1 MPPPAWTPSRRDA
14 ARMEPPTS
22 TRRLGWGSQEFYPAV
37 GVRVWVAGPAGP
49 SRAQPG
55 PAGPVGRCRTGPVPD
70 PAGAGPGPAGPS
82 RAAQIVGRPHGVPGW
97 WLVRRAEAEHAALSS
112 SVTAAAAAITPSQQA
127 TDEWVHFDR
136 LSARSFAAGEEQQQQ
151 QQQGA
156 AAAPQPKRKPKPKQ
170 PKAKKTTAPAVG
182 PSTFANPQQLE
193 FVDIGAN
200 LTDRMCALGMLLS
213 PLPPAF
219 LVSPPIVRSTVQ
231 LTRGTSP
238 ATARQVPGGVQR
250 QAQAPARS
258 RDGDSV
264 SEQHSTA
271 PASIIHYLHV
281 PPTNT
286 HALVALARQPP
297 PTRGVMCGGWVGS
310 GCHGAMA
317 TA

>member
-1 MPPPAWTPSRRDA
+1 
-14 ARMEPPTS
+14 
-22 TRRLGWGSQEFYPAV
+22 
-37 GVRVWVAGPAGP
+37 
-49 SRAQPG
+49 
-55 PAGPVGRCRTGPVPD
+55 
-70 PAGAGPGPAGPS
+70 
-82 RAAQIVGRPHGVPGW
+82 
-97 WLVRRAEAEHAALSS
+97 
-112 SVTAAAAAITPSQQA
+112 VTAAAAAITPSQQA

-136 LSARSFAAGEEQQQQ
+136 LSARSFAAGEEQQQQQ

-213 PLPPAF
+213 PQPPAV

-297 PTRGVMCGGWVGS
+297 PTRGVMCGGLVRGAMVPW
-310 GCHGAMA
+310 CHGHRM
-317 TA
+317 TMTHDHDVTMT